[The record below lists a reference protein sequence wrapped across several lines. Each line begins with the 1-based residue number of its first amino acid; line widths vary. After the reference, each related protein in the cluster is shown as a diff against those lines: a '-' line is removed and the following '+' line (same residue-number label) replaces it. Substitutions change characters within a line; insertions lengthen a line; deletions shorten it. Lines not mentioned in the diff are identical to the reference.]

1 MKIGLYGG
9 TFDPIHVGH
18 LIVMENVLNYM
29 DLDKIIILPSS
40 NPPHKIN
47 KQKTDKELR
56 IEMVRLATADNNR
69 VKVSTFE
76 AEDDDVIY
84 THQTLNHFK
93 STYPDHEFYY
103 IMGEDSFMTIDTWR
117 NYKDILNDRLI
128 VFTRSN
134 IDPNSDLVKKV
145 DEIKKDNEQIYL
157 INNLN
162 INISSTLIRSLVRDG
177 KSIKYLVTDP
187 VYNYI
192 KEHGLYVW
200 YRHFF

>member
-18 LIVMENVLNYM
+18 LIVMENVLNFM
-29 DLDKIIILPSS
+29 NLDKIIILPSS

-47 KQKTDKELR
+47 KQKTDKKLR
-56 IEMVRLATADNNR
+56 IEMVRLATADNDR
-69 VKVSTFE
+69 IEVSTFE
-76 AEDDDVIY
+76 AKNDDVIY
-84 THQTLNHFK
+84 THQTLNYFK
-93 STYPDHEFYY
+93 TSYPEHEFYY

-134 IDPNSDLVKKV
+134 TEPNSELVKKV
-145 DEIKKDNEQIYL
+145 EDIKKDNEMIYL

-162 INISSTLIRSLVRDG
+162 INISSTLIRSLVKNE

-187 VYNYI
+187 VYDYI
-192 KEHGLYVW
+192 KEHNLYV
-200 YRHFF
+200 